1 MEIMPLSLDNNKLIE
16 TIFEIKFNEQEHVE
30 VLFTTIYNLLNNDG
44 FIYTKLPHADLPPQ
58 IIEQEK
64 SLEFIPFYRFT
75 KNNLNILLGPKII
88 GFSMTAPYSN
98 WSSFKSFIEKNL
110 LIFDNIFS
118 NRTIQKISMRY
129 INFFENENIFD
140 NINISVN
147 DDFLC
152 EKYTTMRKRNYRTS
166 LECNNYELM
175 LQIDNSVS
183 INKELVVDL
192 LEEGSIV
199 DINLLSKTSISKDVI
214 TAELDNIHKKIK
226 AIFFKTIKLDYI
238 NKKLNPIYE

>member
-1 MEIMPLSLDNNKLIE
+1 MVNIPLSLDNNKLIE

-30 VLFTTIYNLLNNDG
+30 ILFSTIYTLLNNNG
-44 FIYTKLPHADLPPQ
+44 FVYTKLPHADLPPQ

-64 SLEFIPFYRFT
+64 SLEFVPFYRFT

-98 WSSFKSFIEKNL
+98 WSSFKSFIETNL
-110 LIFDNIFS
+110 LIFDNVFS

-140 NINISVN
+140 NINISLN
-147 DDFLC
+147 DDFLSDN
-152 EKYTTMRKRNYRTS
+152 YTSMRKRNYRTS
-166 LECNNYELM
+166 FECNNYELM

-192 LEEGSIV
+192 LEEGSII
-199 DINLLSKTSISKDVI
+199 DINALSKASVSKDVI
-214 TAELDNIHKKIK
+214 ISELDNLHKKIK
-226 AIFFKTIKLDYI
+226 VIFFKTMKTDYI
-238 NKKLNPIYE
+238 DKKLNPIYK